1 MDTKFIFFDLG
12 MVLLHFDFS
21 VAARRL
27 DELTGQDG
35 WNILSAT
42 LATTNKIY
50 KAVETGS
57 ITKEEMYQRVCETF
71 GMTLSRE
78 DFEAAHSD
86 IFTPISETWELVR
99 ELKREGF
106 RVGILSNICETHWE
120 FCRKKWSELFE
131 LFDVP
136 LGSFELG
143 ARKPGREIYALAAT
157 RAGVKP
163 EEIIFFDDRPDNVA
177 GATAAGY
184 RAYIFTTAADA
195 REKLRERGVLP

>member
-27 DELTGQDG
+27 DELTGLDG
-35 WNILSAT
+35 WDILFAT
-42 LATTNKIY
+42 LATTNPICE
-50 KAVETGS
+50 AVETGRM
-57 ITKEEMYQRVCETF
+57 TAEEMYQWVCEKF

-86 IFTPISETWELVR
+86 IFTPIPQTWELVR
-99 ELKREGF
+99 ELKREGY

-120 FCRKKWSELFE
+120 FCRWKWSELFE

-143 ARKPGREIYALAAT
+143 ARKPGGEVYTLAAT

-177 GATAAGY
+177 GATAVGY
-184 RAYIFTTAADA
+184 RAHIFTTADDA
-195 REKLRERGVLP
+195 RDTLREWGVLP